1 MYTRFLAA
9 AILLITLPA
18 VADEPTL
25 EELEAACEAARQ
37 AKLEPLREQ
46 EIAKC
51 KADRHNDPAWCERF
65 YRGYGEGG
73 RHFDGRPIPR
83 LFDDLPECVAAHE
96 ARRRKSRR

>member
-1 MYTRFLAA
+1 MYARFLAA

-25 EELEAACEAARQ
+25 EELDAACEAARQ
-37 AKLEPLREQ
+37 AELKPLREQ

-65 YRGYGEGG
+65 YKDYGEGG